1 MKGGYA
7 MTYQQRGDYRLA
19 DKLKKEFHGRGAD
32 LNGMQASSTSELMR
46 RAGMGGDPRVNCSE
60 EAFRENYVNREQ
72 ERRGTH
78 RADTQKQY
86 GSKQSV
92 YAQRSGSA
100 TRSYGRPQSRNAS
113 HSRRRTSTRREYAE
127 EKITPAVELKVK
139 GRVLSPLFVA
149 ALLLGTVMVMF
160 LVFNISEV
168 YKMTNEISGLES
180 QLAELEAAA
189 EQLELKLEDK
199 NDIREIEKIATSK
212 LGMVKEDAIQRRY
225 ISLSEGEHIDIIED
239 TTQKDAQD
247 GVLLSSIF
255 SSLGKF
261 FERFN

>member
-1 MKGGYA
+1 

-32 LNGMQASSTSELMR
+32 LNGMHATSTPELMR
-46 RAGMGGDPRVNCSE
+46 RAEMGRDPRVNCSE
-60 EAFRENYVNREQ
+60 EAFRENYVNRNKTGQ
-72 ERRGTH
+72 NAQHNRNYGAKQTSR
-78 RADTQKQY
+78 TQQNRT
-86 GSKQSV
+86 GS
-92 YAQRSGSA
+92 
-100 TRSYGRPQSRNAS
+100 RPQSRNTAQ
-113 HSRRRTSTRREYAE
+113 SRQHKNIRRDRAE

-139 GRVLSPLFVA
+139 GKILSPLFIA

-225 ISLSEGEHIDIIED
+225 ISLSEGEHIDIIGD
-239 TTQKDAQD
+239 TTQNDTQG

-261 FERFN
+261 FERFD